1 MNVLRNPLADINHGT
16 QIPGLKQK
24 FRTYDISSGLESF
37 DALFGGSIP
46 CSSIIALEENNSSE
60 YSEILVKY
68 SIGEGISHGHKIFI
82 ASSDG
87 QNLQNLKNGLLDKIP
102 GISKC
107 KEDNKDVNEKM
118 PTHDDRMQIA
128 WRYHSLNQIDSSL
141 AKSHRLDIHDT
152 MAEEEVVGGDIIGY
166 VSENPTYQELWNF
179 LKHNILKNEVIK
191 NRKGAC
197 RIIIDKLGSYA
208 DTTDN
213 LIKFLRLL
221 QMYTR
226 GLHCLIYLTYN
237 GDVLEKNMLDAI
249 LDISNAVFSLIA
261 YEHTR
266 GLFDKFNGRL
276 LIKKLPCITSVS
288 PFKPRSVDLVFQKH
302 KRYLEIRVFHLP
314 PSLGVE
320 DDIGAKKD
328 NSVSIKRKHP
338 TGNRCTM
345 IEDEF

>member
-1 MNVLRNPLADINHGT
+1 MNVLRNPLADLNHGT
-16 QIPGLKQK
+16 QISGLKQK

-46 CSSIIALEENNSSE
+46 CSSIIALEESNSSE
-60 YSEILVKY
+60 YSEILAKY
-68 SIGEGISHGHKIFI
+68 CIGEGIAHGHKIFI

-87 QNLQNLKNGLLDKIP
+87 EDLRNVKDSLLDKIP

-107 KEDNKDVNEKM
+107 KEDDKDVNEKM
-118 PTHDDRMQIA
+118 PTSNDRMRIA
-128 WRYHSLNQIDSSL
+128 WRYRSLNQIDSSL
-141 AKSHRLDIHDT
+141 AKSHHLDIHDT
-152 MAEEEVVGGDIIGY
+152 LTKEQVLSSDIIGY
-166 VSENPTYQELWNF
+166 VSETPTYQELWNY
-179 LKHNILKNEVIK
+179 LKTNILNNEIIK
-191 NRKGAC
+191 NKKGAC
-197 RIIIDKLGSYA
+197 RIIIDKLGSYV

-213 LIKFLRLL
+213 LVKFLRLL

-237 GDVLEKNMLDAI
+237 EEALEKNILDAI
-249 LDISNAVFSLIA
+249 LDISNAVFSLIS

-276 LIKKLPCITSVS
+276 LIKKLPSISSVI
-288 PFKPRSVDLVFQKH
+288 PFKPPSVDLIFQKH

-314 PSLGVE
+314 PALGVE

-328 NSVSIKRKHP
+328 CLPGTKRKTP
-338 TGNRCTM
+338 TGNGCDM
-345 IEDEF
+345 IENQF